1 MRSGAGIFMSFYPKR
16 ESEKMKTVNVIAR
29 LLIVVAVLW
38 TQVSRA
44 AAYDIKPVIV
54 TGEVAGNVQ
63 VMHDHIMD
71 GVDDFIISAT
81 KGKETQKFILTCNGP
96 EKRLNI
102 FYWLKDITG
111 GKASG
116 ATGMTI
122 QYYPEEERQIR
133 THAEQTVTLFDS
145 QVSPDLTRAA
155 SRMLNYKKGSFVFHF
170 YENDGVSD
178 HGPVAWSWQ
187 YPAPKLAPALAG
199 ALVSAKAN
207 NCSLAQGET
216 RIASLARLA
225 NHQ

>member
-1 MRSGAGIFMSFYPKR
+1 
-16 ESEKMKTVNVIAR
+16 MKTVNVIAR

-122 QYYPEEERQIR
+122 QYYPEEERQMR

-225 NHQ
+225 DHQ

>member
-1 MRSGAGIFMSFYPKR
+1 M
-16 ESEKMKTVNVIAR
+16 
-29 LLIVVAVLW
+29 
-38 TQVSRA
+38 SRA

-63 VMHDHIMD
+63 VTHDRIME

-81 KGKETQKFILTCNGP
+81 KGKKTQRFILTCNGP

-102 FYWLKDITG
+102 LYWLQDITG

-116 ATGMTI
+116 AAGMTI
-122 QYYPEEERQIR
+122 QYYPEGEHHMKS
-133 THAEQTVTLFDS
+133 HAEQPVTLFDS
-145 QVSPDLTRAA
+145 QVSADLTRAA
-155 SRMLNYKKGSFVFHF
+155 SRMLDYKKGSVVFHF

-178 HGPVAWSWQ
+178 RGPLAWSWQ
-187 YPAPKLAPALAG
+187 YPVRKLAPALAG
-199 ALVSAKAN
+199 ALVSARAN

-225 NHQ
+225 DHQ

>member
-225 NHQ
+225 DHQ

>member
-1 MRSGAGIFMSFYPKR
+1 M
-16 ESEKMKTVNVIAR
+16 MKTVNVIVR

-44 AAYDIKPVIV
+44 AAYDIKPVLV
-54 TGEVAGNVQ
+54 TGEMAGNVQ
-63 VMHDHIMD
+63 VTHDRIMD

-102 FYWLKDITG
+102 LYWLKDITG
-111 GKASG
+111 DKASG

-122 QYYPEEERQIR
+122 QYYPEGVHQMKA
-133 THAEQTVTLFDS
+133 HAEQPVTLFDS
-145 QVSPDLTRAA
+145 QLSPDLTRAA
-155 SRMLNYKKGSFVFHF
+155 SRMLDYKKGSFVFHF

-178 HGPVAWSWQ
+178 HGPLAWSWQ

-199 ALVSAKAN
+199 ALVSARAN

-225 NHQ
+225 DHQ

>member
-1 MRSGAGIFMSFYPKR
+1 
-16 ESEKMKTVNVIAR
+16 MKTVNVIAR
-29 LLIVVAVLW
+29 LLIVVPMLW

-44 AAYDIKPVIV
+44 AAYDIKPVLV

-102 FYWLKDITG
+102 LYWLQDITG

-122 QYYPEEERQIR
+122 QYYPEGEHQMKA
-133 THAEQTVTLFDS
+133 HAEQPVALFDS
-145 QVSPDLTRAA
+145 QLSPDLTRAA
-155 SRMLNYKKGSFVFHF
+155 SRMLDYKKGSFVFHF
-170 YENDGVSD
+170 YENDGISD
-178 HGPVAWSWQ
+178 HGPLAWSWQ
-187 YPAPKLAPALAG
+187 YPAAKLAPALAG
-199 ALVSAKAN
+199 ALVSARAN
-207 NCSLAQGET
+207 NCSQAQGET
-216 RIASLARLA
+216 RIASLARLVD
-225 NHQ
+225 HQ

>member
-1 MRSGAGIFMSFYPKR
+1 
-16 ESEKMKTVNVIAR
+16 MKTVNVIPR

-44 AAYDIKPVIV
+44 AAYDIKSV
-54 TGEVAGNVQ
+54 TFTGVVAGNVQ

-96 EKRLNI
+96 EKRQNI

-111 GKASG
+111 GKTSG

-122 QYYPEEERQIR
+122 QYYPEGEHQMKA
-133 THAEQTVTLFDS
+133 HAEQPVTLFDS
-145 QVSPDLTRAA
+145 QVEPDLTRTA
-155 SRMLNYKKGSFVFHF
+155 SRMLDYKTGSFVFYF

-178 HGPVAWSWQ
+178 RGPLAWSWQ
-187 YPAPKLAPALAG
+187 YPARKLAPALAG
-199 ALVSAKAN
+199 TLVSARAD
-207 NCSLAQGET
+207 NCSLAQGNMQ
-216 RIASLARLA
+216 IAALRRLA
-225 NHQ
+225 DHQ

>member
-1 MRSGAGIFMSFYPKR
+1 
-16 ESEKMKTVNVIAR
+16 MKTVNVIAR
-29 LLIVVAVLW
+29 LLIVVPVLW

-44 AAYDIKPVIV
+44 AAYDIKPVLV

-81 KGKETQKFILTCNGP
+81 KDKETQKFILTCNGP

-102 FYWLKDITG
+102 LYWLKDITG

-122 QYYPEEERQIR
+122 QYYPEGEHQMKA
-133 THAEQTVTLFDS
+133 HADQPLTLFDTQLS
-145 QVSPDLTRAA
+145 LDLTRAA
-155 SRMLNYKKGSFVFHF
+155 SRMLDYKKGSIVFHF
-170 YENDGVSD
+170 YENDGISD
-178 HGPVAWSWQ
+178 HGPLAWSWQ

-199 ALVSAKAN
+199 ALVSARAK

-225 NHQ
+225 DYQ

>member
-1 MRSGAGIFMSFYPKR
+1 
-16 ESEKMKTVNVIAR
+16 MKTVNVIAR

-199 ALVSAKAN
+199 ARVSAKAN

>member
-1 MRSGAGIFMSFYPKR
+1 
-16 ESEKMKTVNVIAR
+16 MKTVNVIAR

-44 AAYDIKPVIV
+44 AAYDIKPVII
-54 TGEVAGNVQ
+54 TGEMAGNVQ
-63 VMHDHIMD
+63 VAHDRIMG

-102 FYWLKDITG
+102 LYWLQDITG

-122 QYYPEEERQIR
+122 QYYPEREHKMKA
-133 THAEQTVTLFDS
+133 HAEQPLTLFDS
-145 QVSPDLTRAA
+145 QLSPDLTRAA
-155 SRMLNYKKGSFVFHF
+155 SRMLDYKKGSFVFHF

-178 HGPVAWSWQ
+178 HGPLAWSWQ
-187 YPAPKLAPALAG
+187 YPARKLAPALAG
-199 ALVSAKAN
+199 ALVSARADS
-207 NCSLAQGET
+207 CSLAQGNT
-216 RIASLARLA
+216 QIAALRRLA
-225 NHQ
+225 DHQ

>member
-1 MRSGAGIFMSFYPKR
+1 
-16 ESEKMKTVNVIAR
+16 MKTVNVIAR

-44 AAYDIKPVIV
+44 AAYDIKPVLV

-102 FYWLKDITG
+102 LYWLKDITG

-116 ATGMTI
+116 ATGITI
-122 QYYPEEERQIR
+122 QYYPEGEHQMKA
-133 THAEQTVTLFDS
+133 HVEQPVTLFDS
-145 QVSPDLTRAA
+145 QLSQDLKLAA
-155 SRMLNYKKGSFVFHF
+155 SRMLEYKKGSFVFHF
-170 YENDGVSD
+170 YENDGISD
-178 HGPVAWSWQ
+178 HGPLAWSWQ

-199 ALVSAKAN
+199 ALVSARAN
-207 NCSLAQGET
+207 NCSLAQGEP

-225 NHQ
+225 DHQ

>member
-1 MRSGAGIFMSFYPKR
+1 
-16 ESEKMKTVNVIAR
+16 MKTVNVIAR

-44 AAYDIKPVIV
+44 AAYDIKPIIF

-63 VMHDHIMD
+63 VTHDRIMD

-81 KGKETQKFILTCNGP
+81 KGKETQKSILTCNGP

-102 FYWLKDITG
+102 LYWLKDITG

-122 QYYPEEERQIR
+122 QYYPEGEHQMKA
-133 THAEQTVTLFDS
+133 HAEQPVTLFDS

-155 SRMLNYKKGSFVFHF
+155 SRMLDYKTGTFVFHF

-178 HGPVAWSWQ
+178 HGPLAWSWQ
-187 YPAPKLAPALAG
+187 YPARKLAPALAG
-199 ALVSAKAN
+199 ALVSARAD
-207 NCSLAQGET
+207 NCSLAQGNSQ
-216 RIASLARLA
+216 IAPLRRLA
-225 NHQ
+225 DHQ

>member
-1 MRSGAGIFMSFYPKR
+1 M
-16 ESEKMKTVNVIAR
+16 KMVNVIAR

-44 AAYDIKPVIV
+44 AAYDIKPVNV

-63 VMHDHIMD
+63 VTHDRIMD

-102 FYWLKDITG
+102 LYWLKDITG

-116 ATGMTI
+116 ATGMAI
-122 QYYPEEERQIR
+122 QYYPEGEPQMKA
-133 THAEQTVTLFDS
+133 HAEQRLTLFDR
-145 QVSPDLTRAA
+145 QLSPALTRAA
-155 SRMLNYKKGSFVFHF
+155 SRMLDYKKGSFVFHF

-178 HGPVAWSWQ
+178 HGPLAWSWQ
-187 YPAPKLAPALAG
+187 YPARKLAPALAG
-199 ALVSAKAN
+199 ALVSSRAD
-207 NCSLAQGET
+207 NCSLAQGNSQ
-216 RIASLARLA
+216 IAPLRRLA
-225 NHQ
+225 DHQ